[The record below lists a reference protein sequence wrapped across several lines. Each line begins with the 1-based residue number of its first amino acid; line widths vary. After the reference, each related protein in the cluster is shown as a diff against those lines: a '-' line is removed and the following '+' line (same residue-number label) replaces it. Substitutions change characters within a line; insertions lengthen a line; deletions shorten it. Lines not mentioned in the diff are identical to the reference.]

1 MAFFHVRTAS
11 VQPCLCSAVVHLI
24 SAQWSLACPSAFILV
39 VVMAE
44 AFTARLQAAGVP
56 EALAKAFVAQ
66 GYESEEDVSS
76 SFISE
81 VVFLRTVKS
90 HLFACCTFL
99 RTRLRSLL
107 VVFFQGLMAST
118 KKLGP

>member
-1 MAFFHVRTAS
+1 MIVGGKGRWLSFTFALLQS
-11 VQPCLCSAVVHLI
+11 
-24 SAQWSLACPSAFILV
+24 SLVCAALWCILFRHSGLLLARLRFILV

-56 EALAKAFVAQ
+56 EALAKAFVDQ

-90 HLFACCTFL
+90 HLSACCTF
-99 RTRLRSLL
+99 
-107 VVFFQGLMAST
+107 
-118 KKLGP
+118 

>member
-11 VQPCLCSAVVHLI
+11 VQPCLCSAVVHLFRL
-24 SAQWSLACPSAFILV
+24 QWSLACPTAFPNFV
-39 VVMAE
+39 FMVE

-56 EALAKAFVAQ
+56 EALAKAFVGQ

-90 HLFACCTFL
+90 HLSTCCTF
-99 RTRLRSLL
+99 
-107 VVFFQGLMAST
+107 
-118 KKLGP
+118 

>member
-1 MAFFHVRTAS
+1 MIGGGKGRWRSFTFALHQS
-11 VQPCLCSAVVHLI
+11 
-24 SAQWSLACPSAFILV
+24 SLVCAALWYILFRHSGLLLARLRFILV
-39 VVMAE
+39 VVVAE

-56 EALAKAFVAQ
+56 EALAKAFVDQ

-90 HLFACCTFL
+90 HLSACCTF
-99 RTRLRSLL
+99 RGR
-107 VVFFQGLMAST
+107 G
-118 KKLGP
+118 